1 MTFEPMGRVIH
12 SLQEQ
17 QTWREYRQFQTLLQ
31 VWETV
36 VGKAVAAQ
44 TRLLWLTPQRVLKVA
59 TSSGVWAQN
68 LTFERHRILAKL
80 NQALNLNP
88 PLTDLQFSTRQWQ
101 LPSLKNSFPQTDQ
114 QSNPT
119 LWAGGRRP
127 VNPLASSPATCP
139 TQPLDPETAF
149 QNWSNTLKRRDRHL
163 PLCRQ
168 CQCPTPA
175 AELERWSIC
184 ALCSARQGIIASLAK
199 TDLS

>member
-12 SLQEQ
+12 SLQQQ

-36 VGKAVAAQ
+36 VGKAVASQ

-80 NQALNLNP
+80 NQALHLNP

-101 LPSLKNSFPQTDQ
+101 LPASTTQPPLPGQVSKPSPWGTERSGAPVTSEPAEANQT
-114 QSNPT
+114 
-119 LWAGGRRP
+119 AE
-127 VNPLASSPATCP
+127 
-139 TQPLDPETAF
+139 PLDPEAAF
-149 QNWSNTLKRRDRHL
+149 QNWSNTLKRRNRHL
-163 PLCRQ
+163 PLCRR

-175 AELERWSIC
+175 TELERWSVC
-184 ALCSARQGIIASLAK
+184 ALCAARQ
-199 TDLS
+199 